1 MKVSAV
7 CTITKSLP
15 IKFFTIVS
23 YSLLANFGYINLF
36 YKKNMID
43 NLKSH
48 IEQFFTFCDT
58 DWNDISSYFNLH
70 QVKKNHVLVKEGLY
84 VGEKYFIVSGIV
96 KAYEINEEGKE
107 FIIQFGKENIWIT
120 DFKAFFNNTYAKL
133 NVDCVTDCL
142 LISVSRKNK
151 EILCTKYHQMANY
164 FRLMAED
171 SFVFA
176 QLRLLSQMRETAEER
191 YNALLQRSP
200 DLVQRVPKKLLA
212 SYLGVSKETLSR
224 L

>member
-1 MKVSAV
+1 
-7 CTITKSLP
+7 
-15 IKFFTIVS
+15 
-23 YSLLANFGYINLF
+23 
-36 YKKNMID
+36 
-43 NLKSH
+43 
-48 IEQFFTFCDT
+48 
-58 DWNDISSYFNLH
+58 
-70 QVKKNHVLVKEGLY
+70 
-84 VGEKYFIVSGIV
+84 
-96 KAYEINEEGKE
+96 
-107 FIIQFGKENIWIT
+107 
-120 DFKAFFNNTYAKL
+120 
-133 NVDCVTDCL
+133 
-142 LISVSRKNK
+142 
-151 EILCTKYHQMANY
+151 MANY